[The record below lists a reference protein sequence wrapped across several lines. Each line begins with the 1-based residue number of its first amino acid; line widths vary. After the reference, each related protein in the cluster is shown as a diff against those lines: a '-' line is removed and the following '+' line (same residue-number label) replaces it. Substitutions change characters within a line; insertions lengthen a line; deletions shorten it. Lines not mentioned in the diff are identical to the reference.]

1 MNDNPHFGV
10 ATIDNPTLPS
20 GQDKV
25 NNIKRYGFSGRTGDK
40 LDSAVE
46 QRIHDVNV
54 LLARNAED
62 IFDAFVLEAFY
73 KRFRC
78 FHGL

>member
-25 NNIKRYGFSGRTGDK
+25 NNIKRYGFSRRTGPVFRRQASGYGEGHALRK
-40 LDSAVE
+40 P
-46 QRIHDVNV
+46 
-54 LLARNAED
+54 ED
-62 IFDAFVLEAFY
+62 GACQSRHQIRTRGVPIDH
-73 KRFRC
+73 RPPT
-78 FHGL
+78 